1 MERWGILKDR
11 LPADSIVMYKSPSF
25 FEQYR
30 QLVIATLIAFIIL
43 ISVIAALIVSIYRR
57 KQAESY
63 LRASE
68 GRYRTLIEQMP
79 DMIWHK
85 DINSTYLSCNSNY
98 AKVLGVTVET
108 INGHRDE
115 DFYTPELAAKY
126 KTDDQSVVMTGQ
138 PFETEELWEQSGET
152 HYLQTSK
159 VPLLD
164 EKGAIIGT
172 IGIGRDITERR
183 QAEAKF
189 QANIE
194 DLRESQRIA
203 HVGSWRMDV
212 ASNQV
217 VWSEELYR
225 MYGFDPQLPVPPY
238 TEHQKLFTPDSWE
251 RLSAALQN
259 TKNTGIPY
267 DLELETLR
275 VDGSHGWMWVYGMV
289 LLDADGVTVG
299 LRGMAQDITERKRT
313 ETEIKNAILFNN
325 NIIDSAQEGIM
336 VYDCELRYQLFNPFM
351 EKLTGFNASDVVGK
365 TPSDL
370 FPFLEESGVVG
381 DLKKVLSGEKVEPKE
396 FQDQIRK
403 TGRSGWVVQ
412 TNAPLMDSKGKIIG
426 VLGIVRDITE
436 QKRTSEQ
443 LHQAQKM
450 ESIGSLAGGVA
461 HDFNN
466 KLSVILG
473 HAYLALTEL
482 PENHPIRENLEEIRK
497 AADQSA
503 DLTRQLLAF
512 ARKQTIAPKV
522 LDLNETVTGMLKM
535 LNRLIGEDIHL
546 TWQPAPDLW
555 LLKFDPSQVD
565 QILANLCVNARD
577 SIFKDG
583 KITIETGNSIIDEGY
598 CAKHSDILPG
608 EYVRLV
614 VSDNGCGMDK
624 ETLNRIF
631 EPFFTTKEAGKGT
644 GLGLATVFGIVKQ
657 NNGFINVYSEPGIG
671 TTFTIYLPRYAGKT
685 GMALREGMAKIAPL
699 GQETILLVEDELA
712 ILNMASKI
720 LTKQGYSVLQANTP
734 AEAIRLVKEQGGM
747 IDLLITDVI
756 MPGMNGK
763 DLAHNL
769 QSMNPRL
776 KYLYM
781 SGYTADAIAQQGV
794 LDEGVYFIQ
803 KPFSLPDLATKV
815 REVLDSKAATQL

>member
-1 MERWGILKDR
+1 
-11 LPADSIVMYKSPSF
+11 
-25 FEQYR
+25 
-30 QLVIATLIAFIIL
+30 
-43 ISVIAALIVSIYRR
+43 
-57 KQAESY
+57 
-63 LRASE
+63 
-68 GRYRTLIEQMP
+68 
-79 DMIWHK
+79 
-85 DINSTYLSCNSNY
+85 
-98 AKVLGVTVET
+98 VLGVTLET
-108 INGHRDE
+108 IKGHRDE
-115 DFYTPELAAKY
+115 DFYRPELAAKY

-259 TKNTGIPY
+259 TKTTGIPY

-275 VDGSHGWMWVYGMV
+275 ADGSTGWMWVYGMV